1 MLNQLALFT
10 KKTLEDRFN
19 EWMNTYHGMK
29 VFSLFVAHALEF
41 RSRGRRMGAKAIVE
55 HLRYYH
61 SINSSNPPLFSTN
74 CNFPSALLIV
84 LASFIFDKSQNT
96 IEHEGEEFKIDNSYT
111 SYMVREAVYR
121 YPKLAGYFTMKE
133 LKR

>member
-1 MLNQLALFT
+1 MTNQMTMFVAE
-10 KKTLEDRFN
+10 KTLEDRFN
-19 EWMNTYHGMK
+19 EWMNTYHGIK

-41 RSRGRRMGAKAIVE
+41 QSRGRRMGAKAIVE

-61 SINSSNPPLFSTN
+61 SI
-74 CNFPSALLIV
+74 
-84 LASFIFDKSQNT
+84 
-96 IEHEGEEFKIDNSYT
+96 EHAGWEFKINNSYT

-121 YPKLAGYFTMKE
+121 YPELAGYFKMKE